1 MASPTATYNF
11 PTQVRGDN
19 FISKSFTVTE
29 NTVLQWI
36 LDGAQ
41 IRMFWR
47 LNGVTKKTFVNGDGI
62 TVTLPNQFVIDTFEM
77 DLPYGTYKYDLE
89 ITRPLQGRFT
99 YLSGEIKL
107 LEDITA

>member
-29 NTVLQWI
+29 NGSPMD
-36 LDGAQ
+36 LDNAQ

-47 LNGVTKKTFVNGDGI
+47 LNGVIKKTFVNGDGI
-62 TVTLPNQFVIDTFEM
+62 TVTLPNQFAIDTFEM